1 MRVGRTFAAILKTR
15 GQRRQSRK
23 TEVYRQMLAFLSRVT
38 SEFGCLDEALR
49 GYFGCFPAMDLKTP
63 EQVWCYEG
71 GFGTLEKLRHF
82 LNNADA
88 VVHLVGDEVGAT
100 PTRDQV
106 ELFLSECATIRDW
119 ASGHGLDPLQW
130 SYTQWEFWLAAFRR
144 SCEVGRVGIFVCER
158 KEPTDPLHKVGL
170 PPEAAPTTKSQHES
184 PRAKHLKSLKAVGYH
199 SNIRFDSVAEL
210 QLALMKSD
218 FGKLAHGLQQAQL
231 IDLASL
237 AQQMA
242 RSAPSRALLDWPQT
256 VGRMHRWLDR
266 PELAE
271 LICRIQCSSY
281 SITLVLGDPGSG
293 KSALLA
299 RLAKDIGAGFAVVA
313 IKADELPA
321 SVTTDYNLAT
331 ELGLPKDTDVATS
344 IRRLAD
350 TGPVLLLIDQLDA
363 LGELMVESPARLR
376 LLLRLIH
383 ELAGHRRVHIVAS
396 CRRFEHQHD
405 PSLRRIE
412 AEELTLEM
420 PSWEAIEKILSEEG
434 QDASAWNQELKE
446 TLRSPHAL
454 RVFLDILAKNPEAHA
469 AHSFQLMLDELW
481 RQKID
486 RGPVGIAAA
495 LQQVVDEIARCEETQ
510 IPRARMGIDA
520 HSLAYLEANGF
531 LLSSGTRVGFRHQ
544 TLYEHACVRGFA
556 RDPSTFVSS
565 VLARQHNLRVRPLL
579 WHGLVY
585 LREADPTGHANVL
598 DELWRAEDLR
608 DHLRMLLLEFIGQ
621 QQEPRHSEKGCVKSA
636 LCGTSWRDRTLSVI
650 AKSQAWF
657 RWLVSAML
665 DDLMASPG
673 ASPGALVNV
682 LRIAVGFDPATVI
695 ERIERHWVR
704 RPELDVHVGNI
715 LVYLKDWTE
724 RSMAIARTLIERGS
738 VEPWLLGEIVMRS
751 LSTVPRSGVALVR
764 AWLEVQCRAARP
776 DPVSS
781 SIPASE
787 TSAAVVKLLRDTR
800 CYRLPDIA
808 SRAPREFSECVFPWF
823 AEAARLASREDAFG
837 LIERYPHRHYFLI
850 LGEARTGVGGV
861 AEALDKALTAWGAAE
876 PGVCLQFLQG
886 HMALADELA
895 QRLIARALIPVCA
908 TSPEAVLAYL
918 QGDRRRLMLGQE
930 GDFPDDSWKLV
941 GELAERLPLDRRSDL
956 EEILLDWSPYRPG
969 EEADDLETA
978 EQRDLWRRQLRL
990 RLLEAIPE
998 SVRSERIRNVI
1009 SQERTELPPS
1019 EEPRPP
1025 VRDFQVIGSPIAL
1038 EAMELMSDAEL
1049 VAELL
1054 QFPDE
1059 TGWNHPR
1066 EMLQGGAVQLSRE
1079 FEQFAAKNPERA
1091 ARVLEEFVGS
1101 AKTPTSYGMYAAATL
1116 KAVGGSADTEHCL
1129 KLASF
1134 LLEAGFG
1141 EVADFRTQCA
1151 ETLEGLARRNVSV
1164 PSHLVELLAQWLAP
1178 CPIDQW
1184 TPEDAHDSDDARAA
1198 SVLFDG
1204 GRMVA
1209 LPPGGNLPML
1219 RALATI
1225 HLTNGDP
1232 QRWLAV
1238 LEAHVERE
1246 EDPLVWCALA
1256 AAMRNLGDADVDRA
1270 ARFLTTLL
1278 DRHCGL
1284 MDRTL
1289 GAHLVA
1295 HCLRWAPSAAATE
1308 WIQSFARRESSV
1320 ALRAAAELAL
1330 LRLVLIPSDVAAD
1343 ELHRSFLGEARGTFA
1358 RSEHLRLGLAHAAS
1372 ALAESAAVRHVT
1384 LGDWAILAA
1393 VPGPRHYA
1401 ALIELFRHDGNS
1413 ALPADA
1419 LTRDVLKA
1427 IADAPAVL
1435 QGAQCDAL
1443 AEHLARLI
1451 SRDGWEAKLVGRVA
1465 MAVIERG
1472 QLWPEGHK
1480 AILDI
1485 VIHLQEHESHDLR
1498 KLGTQLLEDLLVRG
1512 VGAAHDLVE
1521 DLDRRIPRPDRRIA
1535 AP

>member
-1 MRVGRTFAAILKTR
+1 MA
-15 GQRRQSRK
+15 
-23 TEVYRQMLAFLSRVT
+23 
-38 SEFGCLDEALR
+38 
-49 GYFGCFPAMDLKTP
+49 
-63 EQVWCYEG
+63 
-71 GFGTLEKLRHF
+71 
-82 LNNADA
+82 
-88 VVHLVGDEVGAT
+88 
-100 PTRDQV
+100 
-106 ELFLSECATIRDW
+106 
-119 ASGHGLDPLQW
+119 
-130 SYTQWEFWLAAFRR
+130 
-144 SCEVGRVGIFVCER
+144 
-158 KEPTDPLHKVGL
+158 
-170 PPEAAPTTKSQHES
+170 
-184 PRAKHLKSLKAVGYH
+184 
-199 SNIRFDSVAEL
+199 
-210 QLALMKSD
+210 SD

-231 IDLASL
+231 IDVASL
-237 AQQMA
+237 AQQMT

-271 LICRIQCSSY
+271 LICRIECSSD
-281 SITLVLGDPGSG
+281 STTLVLGDPGSG

-299 RLAKDIGAGFAVVA
+299 RVAKDIGAGFAVVA

-321 SVTTDYNLAT
+321 SVTTDDNLAT

-363 LGELMVESPARLR
+363 LGELMVERPARLR

-412 AEELTLEM
+412 AEALNLEL
-420 PSWEAIEKILSEEG
+420 PSWEAIGEILGEAG
-434 QDASAWNQELKE
+434 QDASEWNQELKE

-454 RVFLDILAKNPEAHA
+454 RVFLDILSKSPEAHA

-481 RQKID
+481 RQKIG

-510 IPRARMGIDA
+510 IPRARLGIDD

-531 LLSSGTRVGFRHQ
+531 LQSSGVRVGFRHQ
-544 TLYEHACVRGFA
+544 TLYEHARVRGFA

-585 LREADPTGHANVL
+585 LREADPTGYANVL
-598 DELWRAEDLR
+598 EELWRAEDLR

-621 QQEPRHSEKGCVKSA
+621 QQEPRHSEKGCVKNA
-636 LCGTSWRDRTLSVI
+636 LCGTPWRDRTLSVI
-650 AKSQAWF
+650 ADSQAWF
-657 RWLVSAML
+657 EWLASGML

-704 RPELDVHVGNI
+704 RPELDLHVGNI

-724 RSMAIARTLIERGS
+724 RSIAIARTIIERGS
-738 VEPWLLGEIVMRS
+738 AEPWLLGEIVMRS

-764 AWLEVQCRAARP
+764 AWLEVQCRAAQP
-776 DPVSS
+776 DPVSPS
-781 SIPASE
+781 VSASE
-787 TSAAVVKLLRDTR
+787 TSAAVVKLLRETG

-808 SRAPREFSECVFPWF
+808 ARAPREFSECVFPWF
-823 AEAARLASREDAFG
+823 AEAARAGGRHDDAFG
-837 LIERYPHRHYFLI
+837 PVIRYRDRYYFLF

-861 AEALDKALTAWGAAE
+861 AEALDKALTAWGVKE
-876 PGVCLQFLQG
+876 PGACLQFLQG
-886 HMALADELA
+886 YMALADELA
-895 QRLIARALIPVCA
+895 QRLIARALFPVCA

-956 EEILLDWSPYRPG
+956 EEILLDWSPYRPDA
-969 EEADDLETA
+969 EADDLETA
-978 EQRDLWRRQLRL
+978 QQRDLWRRQLRL

-998 SVRSERIRNVI
+998 NVRSERVRNVI
-1009 SQERTELPPS
+1009 RQERTELPPS

-1038 EAMELMSDAEL
+1038 EAMELMADAEL

-1079 FEQFAAKNPERA
+1079 FEQFASNNPKRA
-1091 ARVLEEFVGS
+1091 ARVLEQLVGS
-1101 AKTPTSYGMYAAATL
+1101 AKTPTSYGVYAAATL
-1116 KAVGGSADTEHCL
+1116 KAVSGSADTEHSL
-1129 KLASF
+1129 ELAGF

-1141 EVADFRTQCA
+1141 DVADFRTQFA
-1151 ETLEGLARRNVSV
+1151 ETLEGLARRNASV
-1164 PSHLVELLAQWLAP
+1164 PSQLAELLAQWLAP
-1178 CPIDQW
+1178 CPKDQW
-1184 TPEDAHDSDDARAA
+1184 TPEDAHDSNDAGAA

-1209 LPPGGNLPML
+1209 LPQAGNLPIL

-1232 QRWLAV
+1232 ERWLAV

-1246 EDPLVWCALA
+1246 EDPLVWCVLA
-1256 AAMRNLGDADVDRA
+1256 ATMRNLEDADVDRA
-1270 ARFLTTLL
+1270 ARFLTTLS
-1278 DRHCGL
+1278 DRHPGL

-1308 WIQSFARRESSV
+1308 WIQSFARRGSSV

-1384 LGDWAILAA
+1384 LGDWAVLAA
-1393 VPGPRHYA
+1393 IPGPRHYA
-1401 ALIELFRHDGNS
+1401 ALIELFRHDGNP

-1419 LTRDVLKA
+1419 LTRDVLRS
-1427 IADAPAVL
+1427 IVDAPAVL

-1512 VGAAHDLVE
+1512 VDAAYDLVK
-1521 DLDRRIPRPDRRIA
+1521 DLDRRNRGPDRRIA